1 MVKLWLDGRG
11 TPLRFTDLL
20 RFALATLVQQK
31 VRTLLT
37 TLGVFLGTFV
47 LVISVSIGTGLR
59 ERAMAL
65 FRQNDQ
71 LRKIEVRPEYF
82 RSEEEVP
89 QGELEVKGEM
99 DDAKRK
105 RLREALSRRWFMH
118 HARAPRTPLSQE
130 RLAQIAALEH
140 VTAVT
145 PEIDMPGRAVFADH
159 VEDVST
165 GAVPYNSPRLRKRL
179 VAGDGF
185 VAADQRAVVVSEFLL
200 YLWGIVDDADVPSV
214 LGKKLRLEFRD
225 DPGRPN
231 QLLFLLSPGT
241 GDASIAEKQA
251 LEKAVQQLPAALDKM
266 DLTPAE
272 RATLRKLLERP
283 PPQRRVG
290 QNPTIAEEFT
300 IAGVVRLPVEEDQER
315 GFFRWDPSLYA
326 DVILPVQSA
335 EEMVFRLPYVQEHGA
350 NSATVTV
357 DDEANVEAVAA
368 QIQEMGLNQ
377 FSLAEIAKKV
387 KLNLLLISLGTGF
400 VAGMALLV
408 AGLGITNTMLMTVLE
423 RTHEIGVMK
432 AVGARDVHVQLIFL
446 IEGALIGLAGGGLG
460 LLAAWLTSFPL
471 DALARSIVAQQ
482 TGTKLTESLFVFPAW
497 LTLGV
502 LGFAVLI
509 TTLAAVYPARR
520 AARVNPVTALR
531 HE

>member
-1 MVKLWLDGRG
+1 
-11 TPLRFTDLL
+11 LRFTDIL

-31 VRTLLT
+31 TRTLLT
-37 TLGVFLGTFV
+37 TLGVILGTFV

-71 LRKIEVRPEYF
+71 LRKIEVRVEYF
-82 RSEEEVP
+82 RSAEDIP
-89 QGELEVKGEM
+89 PDRLEVKGAM

-105 RLREALSRRWFMH
+105 RLREALGRRWQMH
-118 HARAPRTPLSQE
+118 HARGPRIPLNQE
-130 RLAQIAALEH
+130 RLAQIRALEH

-145 PEIDMPGRAVFADH
+145 SHIDMPGRVILGDH
-159 VEDVST
+159 VEEVST
-165 GAVPYNSPRLRKRL
+165 ASLPHDSPRLRPRL

-185 VAADQRAVVVSEFLL
+185 IAADGRAVVVSEFLL
-200 YLWGIVDDADVPSV
+200 YLCGVVDDADVPQV
-214 LGKKLRLEFRD
+214 LGKKLRLEYRD
-225 DPGRPN
+225 NAGRPN
-231 QLLFLLSPGT
+231 QLLYLLSPGT
-241 GDASIAEKQA
+241 GEASVEEKQV
-251 LEKAVQQLPAALDKM
+251 LEKALQQLPAALEKM
-266 DLTPAE
+266 QLTPAE
-272 RATLRKLLERP
+272 RATLSKLLDRP
-283 PPQRRVG
+283 PPQQRVG
-290 QNPTIAEEFT
+290 HNLTIAEEFT
-300 IAGVVRLPVEEDQER
+300 IVGVVSLPGEEDQET
-315 GFFRWDPSLYA
+315 GFFRWDPTLYA
-326 DVILPVQSA
+326 DVILPMESA
-335 EEMVFRLPYVQEHGA
+335 EEMVFRVPHVQEQGI

-368 QIQEMGLNQ
+368 QIQEMGLGQ

-446 IEGALIGLAGGGLG
+446 IEGALIGVAGGGLG
-460 LLAAWLTSFPL
+460 LLAAWLASFPL
-471 DALARSIVAQQ
+471 DALARSIVVQQ
-482 TGTKLTESLFVFPAW
+482 TGTKLAGSLFVFPAW

>member
-1 MVKLWLDGRG
+1 
-11 TPLRFTDLL
+11 LRFTDIL

-31 VRTLLT
+31 TRTLLT
-37 TLGVFLGTFV
+37 TLGVILGTFV

-71 LRKIEVRPEYF
+71 LRKIEIHVQYF
-82 RSEEEVP
+82 RSEEDIP
-89 QGELEVKGEM
+89 KDELEVKGTM

-105 RLREALSRRWFMH
+105 RLREALGRRWQWH
-118 HARAPRTPLSQE
+118 HARAPRNPLNQE

-145 PEIDMPGRAVFADH
+145 PHIDLPGRVVFADH
-159 VEDVST
+159 VEEVATAAAPHD
-165 GAVPYNSPRLRKRL
+165 SPRLRRRL

-200 YLWGIVDDADVPSV
+200 YLCGIVDDADVPSV
-214 LGKKLRLEFRD
+214 LGKKLRLEYRD

-231 QLLFLLSPGT
+231 QLLYLLSPGS
-241 GDASIAEKQA
+241 GAASVEEKQV

-266 DLTPAE
+266 QLTPAE
-272 RATLRKLLERP
+272 RATLRKLLEKP

-290 QNPTIAEEFT
+290 QSLTIAEEFT
-300 IAGVVRLPVEEDQER
+300 IAGVVRLPVEEDQEM
-315 GFFRWDPSLYA
+315 GFYSWDPSLYA
-326 DVILPVQSA
+326 DVILPVESA
-335 EEMVFRLPYVQEHGA
+335 AGMVFRLPHVQEQGA

-368 QIQEMGLNQ
+368 QIQEMGLHP
-377 FSLAEIAKKV
+377 FALAEIAKKV

-432 AVGARDVHVQLIFL
+432 AVGARDIHVQLIFL

-460 LLAAWLTSFPL
+460 LLAAWLASFPL
-471 DALARSIVAQQ
+471 DALARSIVVQQ